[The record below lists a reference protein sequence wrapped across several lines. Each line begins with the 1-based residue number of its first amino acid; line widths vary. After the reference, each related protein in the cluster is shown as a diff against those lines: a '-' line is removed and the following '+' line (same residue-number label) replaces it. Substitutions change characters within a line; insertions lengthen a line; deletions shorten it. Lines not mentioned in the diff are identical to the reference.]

1 MITFA
6 TRNTLAAAFLMAP
19 LLAYAGTSV
28 DARTRSLPGDQAK
41 DGINVLSHVSLAGES
56 AGRMLTAMH
65 WRKHY
70 LYVEL
75 ATRPVLLEI
84 DVSDAAKPAIVGEL
98 PLAKG
103 DTHVGVVVGNTMLVT
118 DSEDVAA
125 AKPPRSVKVINF
137 AEAAN
142 PKVVREFANV
152 TGFLRDAG
160 RGLVYVFNDAGLWV
174 LRETP
179 APDDELQRQYDHD
192 VLYNH

>member
-1 MITFA
+1 MITI
-6 TRNTLAAAFLMAP
+6 TPRNTLTATLLMVP
-19 LLAYAGTSV
+19 LLGYAGSSV
-28 DARTRSLPGDQAK
+28 DAGPRSLSGDRTK
-41 DGINVLSHVSLAGES
+41 DGINVLSHISLAGES
-56 AGRMLTAMH
+56 AGRMLTAVH
-65 WRKHY
+65 WRKQY

-75 ATRPVLLEI
+75 STRPVLLEI

-103 DTHVGVVVGNTMLVT
+103 DTHVGMVVGNTMLVT

-125 AKPPRSVKVINF
+125 PKPPRSVKVINF

-152 TGFLRDAG
+152 TGFLRDAN

-174 LRETP
+174 LREAP
-179 APDDELQRQYDHD
+179 APDEELQRQYDHD